1 MSTTCEC
8 VTLYGKRDLA
18 HVVKILKMRLLF
30 SGPSVIQSVFL
41 RERGRPRK
49 PNVRG
54 WSDGTTGGGT

>member
-1 MSTTCEC
+1 
-8 VTLYGKRDLA
+8 
-18 HVVKILKMRLLF
+18 MRLLF

-54 WSDGTTGGGT
+54 WSDGTTGGGTWVQEHWQPLEVGKGNGVSPEPL